1 MGNHRGWWWTAWRG
15 RAKNTARIS
24 RLGGNGDSGTQ
35 YFSLRTTRPG
45 VRVPLAALTK
55 DAVPLNSLSG
65 MMRIMS
71 LCRQIGQITPFRRR
85 LPTARNAVSARTGR
99 PKSEFSG
106 IAKRPFSERNGPLC
120 PPKYRLRRSRSRVA
134 RGRRT
139 AIQALLACFL
149 AACHI
154 RQSSREH
161 VFISSKGLAAK
172 WHRSQQRST
181 GRPAVR
187 VLRSTIGGYRSFA
200 GPLDVFGGPRRTRTR
215 NSVLKRHQ
223 LQHVRRR
230 VQEGHVGRQHYW
242 RLCLTLTVTHTPREG

>member
-106 IAKRPFSERNGPLC
+106 IAKRPFSERNGLFGD
-120 PPKYRLRRSRSRVA
+120 RSKVK
-134 RGRRT
+134 
-139 AIQALLACFL
+139 
-149 AACHI
+149 
-154 RQSSREH
+154 
-161 VFISSKGLAAK
+161 FIGGGEKAKKGLK
-172 WHRSQQRST
+172 IESEVW
-181 GRPAVR
+181 PA
-187 VLRSTIGGYRSFA
+187 SETS
-200 GPLDVFGGPRRTRTR
+200 
-215 NSVLKRHQ
+215 
-223 LQHVRRR
+223 RRR
-230 VQEGHVGRQHYW
+230 AFHDSID
-242 RLCLTLTVTHTPREG
+242 PPPS